1 MTPSS
6 QLRQSLRSSYIPPE
20 ETKLFTVTRV
30 RLVICLGIYG
40 GMLGGGALLVNLLS
54 RTKFPQTPEHLSV
67 ESTVFMSGGA
77 ALVCALLAGLIG
89 FIMTKYGERE
99 RSHNI
104 LIWLGLGFLFGM
116 FSPVITGA
124 SIPVSGTFMSLN
136 QGAFSVGD
144 LPTKFIDG
152 LLHSPSFAFTHGVFG
167 LFTGLLAGTLF
178 GIGAAA
184 IDWTN
189 YLSHRVLSALAPFV
203 IAIALGTLFYSIAA
217 FGPAESLAKLG

>member
-1 MTPSS
+1 MTPTS
-6 QLRQSLRSSYIPPE
+6 QLRRSLRSSYTPPD
-20 ETKLFTVTRV
+20 ETKLLTATRV

-54 RTKFPQTPEHLSV
+54 RTKFPQEPEHLSV

-89 FIMTKYGERE
+89 VIMTKYDDRE

-104 LIWLGLGFLFGM
+104 LVWLGLGFLFGV

-136 QGAFSVGD
+136 QGAFSVGA
-144 LPTKFIDG
+144 LPNEFIEG
-152 LLHSPSFAFTHGVFG
+152 LLHAPSFAFTHGVFG

-189 YLSHRVLSALAPFV
+189 YLSHRLISSVAPFV
-203 IAIALGTLFYSIAA
+203 IAIAFGTLFYSIAA
-217 FGPAESLAKLG
+217 FGPPDSLAKLG

>member
-1 MTPSS
+1 MPTS
-6 QLRQSLRSSYIPPE
+6 QLRRSLRSSYTPPD
-20 ETKLFTVTRV
+20 ETKLLTTTRV
-30 RLVICLGIYG
+30 RLVVCLGLYG

-77 ALVCALLAGLIG
+77 ALVCALLGGLIG
-89 FIMTKYGERE
+89 VIISKYGERE

-104 LIWLGLGFLFGM
+104 LVWLALGFMFGV

-124 SIPVSGTFMSLN
+124 SIPVSGAFMSLN
-136 QGAFSVGD
+136 QGVFSLGD
-144 LPTKFIDG
+144 LPIEFVES
-152 LLHSPSFAFTHGVFG
+152 LLHAPSFAFTHGVFG

-189 YLSHRVLSALAPFV
+189 YLSHRVVSTFAPF
-203 IAIALGTLFYSIAA
+203 AIALSLGVLFYSIAA

>member
-1 MTPSS
+1 MTPTP
-6 QLRQSLRSSYIPPE
+6 QLRRTLRASYVPPE
-20 ETKLFTVTRV
+20 ETKLLTATRV

-54 RTKFPQTPEHLSV
+54 RTKFPQTPEHMSV

-77 ALVCALLAGLIG
+77 ALVCAILAGLIG
-89 FIMTKYGERE
+89 FILTKYGERE

-104 LIWLGLGFLFGM
+104 LVWLGLGFLFGV

-124 SIPVSGTFMSLN
+124 SIPVSGAFMSLN
-136 QGAFSVGD
+136 QGVFSVGD
-144 LPTKFIDG
+144 LPIKFIDS
-152 LLHSPSFAFTHGVFG
+152 LLHAPSFAFTHGVFG

-189 YLSHRVLSALAPFV
+189 YLSHRIVSAIAPFV
-203 IAIALGTLFYSIAA
+203 IAIGLGVLFYSIAA